1 MKKILQNFLRIFA
14 KAIIKKYDPD
24 VIGIT
29 GSVGK
34 TSTKEAVK
42 MVLKDNYNIRASAK
56 NYNNELGVPLTIIGA
71 EKSPGKSV
79 FGWIYVF
86 LSAINLIILR
96 DSDYPEIL
104 ILEMGADKEG
114 DIGYLVDIAPCKIGI
129 LTNIS
134 ESHLEFFGTVAKVK
148 KEKKKI
154 IEHLRSDGYALIN
167 CDIDGVCDMKGDT
180 KANVLTYG
188 FDKTTDISVSDAV
201 ISYNENGGVSGI
213 NFKLIH
219 NGNVVPVFMPK
230 ALGFAHIY
238 SALAAVGV
246 GSIYGLNL
254 VDIAK
259 NLSSFESPKGR
270 MKLIEGIKNTYI
282 IDDTYNSSP
291 ASSKAALEVMQEIN
305 LRDRAKKFVV
315 LGDMLELGKFSV
327 EKHKEIGLRV
337 VESEIDVLITKGEG
351 AKDIADGAI
360 EAGMDQDKVFSFSD
374 NESAG
379 RFLQG
384 RLKEGDLVLVKGSQ
398 GMRMEEIV
406 KEIMAKPMQAKGLL
420 VRQGMEWG

>member
-1 MKKILQNFLRIFA
+1 MKQLIQNILRILA
-14 KAIIKKYDPD
+14 KTIIKKYDPD

-42 MVLKDNYNIRASAK
+42 MVLKDHYNIRASAK
-56 NYNNELGVPLTIIGA
+56 NYNNELGVPLTIIGV
-71 EKSPGKSV
+71 EESPGKNIL
-79 FGWIYVF
+79 GWIKVF
-86 LSAINLIILR
+86 LSAIGLILLR
-96 DSDYPEIL
+96 DDNYPKIL

-154 IEHLRSDGYALIN
+154 IEHLESDGYALIN

-180 KANVLTYG
+180 KANVLTFG
-188 FDKTTDISVSDAV
+188 FDKTTDISVSDAI
-201 ISYNENGGVSGI
+201 ISYDEDDKLSGI
-213 NFKLIH
+213 NFKLMH
-219 NGNVVPVFMPK
+219 SGNVVPVFMPK

-259 NLSSFESPKGR
+259 NLSQFEPPKGR
-270 MKLIEGIKNTYI
+270 MRLIEGIKKTLI

-291 ASSKAALEVMQEIN
+291 ASSKAALEVMQEVK
-305 LRDRAKKFVV
+305 LQEKAKKIVV
-315 LGDMLELGKFSV
+315 LGDMLELGKFTS

-337 VESEIDVLITKGEG
+337 LESEIDVLITKGE
-351 AKDIADGAI
+351 AARDIAKGAI
-360 EAGMDQDKVFSFSD
+360 EAGMSKDKVFSFSS
-374 NESAG
+374 NKEAG
-379 RFLQG
+379 KFLQE
-384 RLKEGDLVLVKGSQ
+384 RLGEGDLVLVKGSQ
-398 GMRMEEIV
+398 GMRMEKIV
-406 KEIMAKPMQAKGLL
+406 KEVMARPLQAKDLL
-420 VRQGMEWG
+420 VRQGGEWI